1 MTNPSTPEAL
11 VAQLVAAAVR
21 NATGRS
27 GVLVRDVPSLRS
39 AEVLPALADLTS
51 QGYDLRV
58 AYLSPDAAAD
68 ASAAGLSDEV
78 FSTQVEQAERWR
90 NERGLEA
97 LIVVIADFDAAKLTS
112 LEDFTHVGPTIL
124 RDILVER
131 AVAQFAELNNVLPM
145 WWAVLRSDGQVS
157 LSDLVDYYLGLA
169 PLKGTELRDAA
180 ALQINR
186 LGLLPDPNFFN
197 GANEQALTK
206 KLADNRDLALRLTN
220 FSEEDRQRV
229 EKALT
234 QEPDAT
240 RRAELR
246 GRLRDLQ
253 TYRRGG
259 QLDLTA
265 IDAGQL
271 LQMRRPASKNLRPP
285 QDGPEDGLAP
295 VPTPTT
301 LNGLAVENLLRDDET
316 EDDDTT
322 DTVLEDAVKSIRD
335 QVTAIDDSTVRPEP
349 VGITL
354 PSGARVDMDV
364 ATDLL
369 NLVSRLIGEDRYGG
383 FLHATGDDVTGMVRG
398 YQQASEVVTDFT
410 RNQVLEYLDGF
421 AGSGTH
427 ADQVSAAFTAFDA
440 ARTALLPYLGELYVA
455 PLLVATAPGT
465 RPLVNAAIDAYRT
478 LLKATQSAY
487 TELHESFGDD
497 ARAFV
502 EQLMLLDTIF
512 LQNRSSALIAI
523 LSPLHPTLLWHYAE
537 YGRVLGEQ
545 KHLLED
551 RDRLLIRA
559 EFESGSVPLFFS
571 SLAVPRTLSSTA
583 PVQLPYT
590 GRFGGLPMF
599 GSTSDARDPADG
611 VRSIRRL
618 LEAFVSMYP
627 AAADGL
633 RIALLEPPD
642 AGVYLSLVCDL
653 ADRGVLRGA
662 HVSVL
667 RQPGHAGAE
676 LNLSGDEERRVQQRF
691 GNHQE
696 RRFTFDGVR
705 IGPGELAAPPSLS
718 PHLYIAFDQSEQ
730 QTADSGAPLQ
740 HIQPLANRRR
750 LAYRIQSGSLDLEP
764 ALGGILAEFG
774 SLAGLAVGKAPNSYA
789 SVHQSRAL
797 GERFR
802 AAASTVPWYVVAD
815 GHVDRDLDLG
825 ALRVFTDRDGTRDV
839 AAFTATP
846 AAFRRSLRE
855 VVRQFNTS
863 VTDGTLDELLHE
875 LSNLLDAGLL
885 SLRPGKSGD
894 TVDSHVRGILGLLVS
909 VRALRD
915 ITPAG
920 HDRVILSL
928 DSEQARRWLH
938 LADDPRRADLLVLDA
953 SDDGFTVT
961 TVEVKTV
968 QDAGAEYT
976 VSGGVAKGPAV
987 EQLLSTNRL
996 LHQVFDHDHEE
1007 LLVTPSRR
1015 EVLREH
1021 LYRELSKPTY
1031 DVETKKRWVT
1041 RSRAL
1046 FDGQP
1051 KTPDIQFRTA
1061 LIDVHLGH
1069 ATAGLEPARDVH
1081 AQQDEELV
1089 PVQLMHLNED
1099 GVPALALALT
1109 PPETTDEPEDNGPGG
1124 AAPIPP
1130 SSPPSAPNSSER
1142 APAGAEPTSPAEQ
1155 AVADIGLRPRALI
1168 GMGASRGSAA
1178 HEVWFDP
1185 QLPDQPLSNPHI
1197 SISGETGSGK
1207 TQATKGLL
1215 RDLLPQGLPALI
1227 LDFKDDYSQPDYA
1240 AAEGF
1245 TVHDVSFTGLPFNP
1259 MVPRLDPQSGRV
1271 NPVAHIHEL
1280 VNMLQRI
1287 YSLGDQQAYSVR
1299 EAMKETYAAAGVPQ
1313 RPFVPEP
1320 GQQYPAFDVISDA
1333 LVREKATTVLGR
1345 LSPIFDLG
1353 LFSDDPG
1360 AVTLDTLLSTPTVIR
1375 LSQLPG
1381 DTVKNAVAEFFLMA
1395 LYGYLIRREHP
1406 HRLQQVLVLDEAWRL
1421 VNSPFLV
1428 PLMREGR
1435 AFGLGVIV
1443 ATQFPKDLPDE
1454 VGGSTGTRMFF
1465 NQTKADQVR
1474 EVQRTLIGKTSGTEA
1489 DHLGNLVRGLAP
1501 MECLVQNLQNRPYT
1515 RTRAVPYFA
1524 RIETRSATE

>member
-1 MTNPSTPEAL
+1 MTSQFSTAEAL
-11 VAQLVAAAVR
+11 VADLVAAAVR

-27 GVLVRDVPSLRS
+27 GVLIRDVPFLRS
-39 AEVLPALADLTS
+39 VDLLPALSELAS
-51 QGYDLRV
+51 QGYDLRI
-58 AYLSPDAAAD
+58 AYLSPDAAED
-68 ASAAGLSDEV
+68 AMAAGLSGEV

-112 LEDFTHVGPTIL
+112 LEDFTHIGPTIL

-131 AVAQFAELNNVLPM
+131 AVAQFAELNDVLPM
-145 WWAVLRSDGQVS
+145 WWTVLRTDGQVS
-157 LSDLVDYYLGLA
+157 LSDLVEYYLALEPLA
-169 PLKGTELRDAA
+169 GADLRDAA

-186 LGLLPDPNFFN
+186 LGLLPDPTFFD
-197 GANEQALTK
+197 GASEQGLTK
-206 KLADNRDLALRLTN
+206 KLAENRDLALRLTN

-229 EKALT
+229 ERALS

-246 GRLRDLQ
+246 SRLRDLQ
-253 TYRRGG
+253 TFRRGG
-259 QLDLTA
+259 QLVLTA
-265 IDAGQL
+265 SDAGQL
-271 LQMRRPASKNLRPP
+271 LQMRRPATSPRRSRPN
-285 QDGPEDGLAP
+285 GPLENGRAP
-295 VPTPTT
+295 APTPTT
-301 LNGLAVENLLRDDET
+301 LNGLAVENLLRDE
-316 EDDDTT
+316 ESGDDDAT
-322 DTVLEDAVKSIRD
+322 DAVLQGAVESIRE
-335 QVTAIDDSTVRPEP
+335 QVAAIDDSTVRPEP

-369 NLVSRLIGEDRYGG
+369 NLVSRLVGEDRYGG
-383 FLHATGDDVTGMVRG
+383 YLHATGEDVTAMVRG
-398 YQQASEVVTDFT
+398 FQQASEVVTEFT
-410 RNQVLEYLDGF
+410 RDQVMEYLNGF
-421 AGSGTH
+421 AGSSPH
-427 ADQVSAAFTAFDA
+427 ADQVSAAFAAFDA
-440 ARTALLPYLGELYVA
+440 ARTALLPHLGELYVA
-455 PLLVATAPGT
+455 PLLVATAPRT
-465 RPLVNAAIDAYRT
+465 RPLAIAVIDAYRA
-478 LLKATQSAY
+478 LLQATQDGY

-512 LQNRSSALIAI
+512 LQNQSSSLIAVM
-523 LSPLHPTLLWHYAE
+523 SPLHPTLLWHYAE
-537 YGRVLGEQ
+537 YDRVLGGQ
-545 KHLLED
+545 KHLLD
-551 RDRLLIRA
+551 SRDRLLVRA

-571 SLAVPRTLSSTA
+571 SIAVPRTLSATA

-611 VRSIRRL
+611 VRSVRRL
-618 LEAFVSMYP
+618 LEAFVSMHP

-633 RIALLEPPD
+633 RIVLLEPPD

-667 RQPGHAGAE
+667 RRPGHAGAE
-676 LNLSGDEERRVQQRF
+676 LNLSGDEERRIQQRF

-705 IGPGELAAPPSLS
+705 IGPSELAPPTSHS

-730 QTADSGAPLQ
+730 QTVDSGAPLQ
-740 HIQPLANRRR
+740 RIQPLANRRR

-774 SLAGLAVGKAPNSYA
+774 SLAGLAVGKTPNSYA
-789 SVHQSRAL
+789 SVHQSRSLEA
-797 GERFR
+797 RFR
-802 AAASTVPWYVVAD
+802 AAAATVPWYVIAD
-815 GHVDRDLDLG
+815 GHVDRDLNLG
-825 ALRVFTDRDGTRDV
+825 ALRVFTERDGTRDV

-863 VTDGTLDELLHE
+863 VTDQTLDELLYE
-875 LSNLLDAGLL
+875 LSNLLDTGLL

-894 TVDSHVRGILGLLVS
+894 PVDSHVRGILGLLVS
-909 VRALRD
+909 VRTLRD
-915 ITPAG
+915 TTPAG
-920 HDRVILSL
+920 RDRVILSL

-938 LADDPRRADLLVLDA
+938 LADDPRRADLLVLDT

-968 QDAGAEYT
+968 QDSGAEYT
-976 VSGGVAKGPAV
+976 VSGGVARGPAV
-987 EQLLSTNRL
+987 EQLLSTNGL
-996 LHQVFDHDHEE
+996 LQQVFNHDHEE

-1031 DVETKKRWVT
+1031 DVDTKKRWVT

-1051 KTPDIQFRTA
+1051 ATPDIQFRTA

-1069 ATAGLEPARDVH
+1069 ATVGLEPTREVH
-1081 AQQDEELV
+1081 AQQGNDLV
-1089 PVQLMHLNED
+1089 PMQLMNLNED

-1109 PPETTDEPEDNGPGG
+1109 PPETPEEPDDDGPGG
-1124 AAPIPP
+1124 QVPVPP
-1130 SSPPSAPNSSER
+1130 SDPPLAPKSRER
-1142 APAGAEPTSPAEQ
+1142 ASATVDAALLAEEAVAGAGPH
-1155 AVADIGLRPRALI
+1155 PRALI
-1168 GMGASRGSAA
+1168 GVGASRGSAA

-1185 QLPDQPLSNPHI
+1185 QLREQPLSNPHI

-1215 RDLLPQGLPALI
+1215 HDLLPQGLPALI

-1245 TVHDVSFTGLPFNP
+1245 TVHDASFTGLPFNP

-1287 YSLGDQQAYSVR
+1287 YSLGDQQAYAVR
-1299 EAMKETYAAAGVPQ
+1299 EAMKETYASAGIAE
-1313 RPFVPEP
+1313 RPFVPQPE
-1320 GQQYPAFDVISDA
+1320 QRYPAFDAIRDA
-1333 LVREKATTVLGR
+1333 LMREKATAVLGR

-1353 LFSDDPG
+1353 LFSDDPA
-1360 AVTLDTLLSTPTVIR
+1360 AVTLDTLLSSPTVIR

-1406 HRLQQVLVLDEAWRL
+1406 HRLRQVLVLDEAWRL

-1454 VGGSTGTRMFF
+1454 VGGSTGTRIFF

-1524 RIETRSATE
+1524 RVQT

>member
-1 MTNPSTPEAL
+1 MINLSSPEAIVAEL
-11 VAQLVAAAVR
+11 VSEAVR
-21 NATGRS
+21 SATGRS
-27 GVLVRDVPSLRS
+27 GVLIRDVPSLRS
-39 AEVLPALADLTS
+39 TEVLAALSELTS
-51 QGYDLRV
+51 QGYDLRI
-58 AYLSPDAAAD
+58 AYLSPVAAGD
-68 ASAAGLSDEV
+68 ASAAGLSEEV
-78 FSTQVEQAERWR
+78 FSTQVEQAEQWR

-97 LIVVIADFDAAKLTS
+97 LIVVVADFDAAKLTS
-112 LEDFTHVGPTIL
+112 LEDFTHIGPTIL
-124 RDILVER
+124 RDILVQR
-131 AVAQFAELNNVLPM
+131 AVAQFAELNDVLPM
-145 WWAVLRSDGQVS
+145 WWTVLRNDGQVS

-169 PLKGTELRDAA
+169 PLTGVELRDAA
-180 ALQINR
+180 AMQINR

-197 GANEQALTK
+197 GANEQVLTK

-229 EKALT
+229 EKSLS
-234 QEPDAT
+234 QETDAA

-259 QLDLTA
+259 QLHLTA
-265 IDAGQL
+265 SDAAQL
-271 LQMRRPASKNLRPP
+271 LQMRRSASKRPRRS
-285 QDGPEDGLAP
+285 QDEPGDDGQTPA
-295 VPTPTT
+295 PTPTT
-301 LNGLAVENLLRDDET
+301 LNGLAVENLLRDEET
-316 EDDDTT
+316 PDDDVT
-322 DTVLEDAVKSIRD
+322 DAVLDDAVESIRN
-335 QVTAIDDSTVRPEP
+335 QVVAIDDSTVRPEP
-349 VGITL
+349 VGVTL

-364 ATDLL
+364 VTDLL

-383 FLHATGDDVTGMVRG
+383 FLRAAGDDVTSMVRG
-398 YQQASEVVTDFT
+398 YQQASEVVTEFS
-410 RNQVLEYLDGF
+410 RVQVMEFLNGF

-427 ADQVSAAFTAFDA
+427 ANQVSAAFKTFDD
-440 ARTALLPYLGELYVA
+440 ARTALLPHLGELYVA
-455 PLLVATAPGT
+455 PLLVASAPGT
-465 RPLVNAAIDAYRT
+465 RPLVNAVIDAYRA
-478 LLKATQSAY
+478 LLKATQDAY
-487 TELHESFGDD
+487 AELHESFGDD

-502 EQLMLLDTIF
+502 EQLILLDTIF
-512 LQNRSSALIAI
+512 LQNRSSDLIAI

-537 YGRVLGEQ
+537 YGRVLGGQ
-545 KHLLED
+545 KHLLDD

-571 SLAVPRTLSSTA
+571 SLAVPRTLSTTA
-583 PVQLPYT
+583 PVQLPFT

-599 GSTSDARDPADG
+599 GSTSDALDPADG
-611 VRSIRRL
+611 VRSIHRL

-627 AAADGL
+627 SAAEGL
-633 RIALLEPPD
+633 RLALLEPPD
-642 AGVYLSLVCDL
+642 AGVYLSLICDL

-667 RQPGHAGAE
+667 RQPGHVGAE

-705 IGPGELAAPPSLS
+705 IGPGELAAPTSLS

-774 SLAGLAVGKAPNSYA
+774 SLAGLAVGKTPNSYA

-797 GERFR
+797 EERLR
-802 AAASTVPWYVVAD
+802 AAAATVPWYVVAD
-815 GHVDRDLDLG
+815 SHVDRDLDLG
-825 ALRVFTDRDGTRDV
+825 ALRVFTERDGTRDV

-863 VTDGTLDELLHE
+863 VTDSTLDELLRE

-885 SLRPGKSGD
+885 SLRPGRSGD
-894 TVDSHVRGILGLLVS
+894 TVESHVRGILGLLVS

-915 ITPAG
+915 IIPAG

-938 LADDPRRADLLVLDA
+938 LADDPRRADLLVLDS
-953 SDDGFTVT
+953 SDDGFAIT

-968 QDAGAEYT
+968 QDSGAEYT

-1021 LYRELSKPTY
+1021 LYRELSKPMY

-1046 FDGQP
+1046 FDWQP
-1051 KTPDIQFRTA
+1051 EAPDVQFRTA

-1081 AQQDEELV
+1081 ARQEDELV
-1089 PVQLMHLNED
+1089 PVRLMHLNED

-1109 PPETTDEPEDNGPGG
+1109 SPENPDEPEDDPHG
-1124 AAPIPP
+1124 APV
-1130 SSPPSAPNSSER
+1130 PPSAPPS
-1142 APAGAEPTSPAEQ
+1142 APEPADSASGEPKPVSHTEGSMAD
-1155 AVADIGLRPRALI
+1155 VALRPRALI
-1168 GMGASRGSAA
+1168 GMGATRGSAA

-1185 QLPDQPLSNPHI
+1185 QLPGQQLSNPHI

-1215 RDLLPQGLPALI
+1215 RDLLPKGLPALI

-1240 AAEGF
+1240 RTEGF
-1245 TVHDVSFTGLPFNP
+1245 TVHDVSFTGLAFNP

-1280 VNMLQRI
+1280 VDMLQRI
-1287 YSLGDQQAYSVR
+1287 YGLGDQQAYSVR
-1299 EAMKETYAAAGVPQ
+1299 EAMKETYHSVGISD
-1313 RPFVPEP
+1313 RPFIPDP
-1320 GQQYPAFDVISDA
+1320 GLSYPAFDAIRDA
-1333 LVREKATTVLGR
+1333 LAREKATAVLGR

-1353 LFSDDPG
+1353 LFSDDP
-1360 AVTLDTLLSTPTVIR
+1360 APVALDTLLSTPTVIR

-1406 HRLQQVLVLDEAWRL
+1406 HRLQQILVLDEAWRL

-1454 VGGSTGTRMFF
+1454 VGGSTGTRIFF

-1515 RTRAVPYFA
+1515 RIRAVPYFA
-1524 RIETRSATE
+1524 RAEAPSGAE

>member
-1 MTNPSTPEAL
+1 MTAETL
-11 VAQLVAAAVR
+11 VAELVAAAVR

-27 GVLVRDVPSLRS
+27 GVLIRDVPFLRS
-39 AEVLPALADLTS
+39 AEVLPALAGVIS

-58 AYLSPDAAAD
+58 AYLSPDAVEDAAT
-68 ASAAGLSDEV
+68 AGLGADT
-78 FSTQVEQAERWR
+78 FSTQVEQAEKWR
-90 NERGLEA
+90 NERGLDA

-124 RDILVER
+124 REILVER
-131 AVAQFAELNNVLPM
+131 AAAQFADLNDVLPM
-145 WWAVLRSDGQVS
+145 WWTVLRNDGQVS

-169 PLKGTELRDAA
+169 PLAGVELRDAA
-180 ALQINR
+180 AVQINR

-197 GANEQALTK
+197 GANEPTLIK

-229 EKALT
+229 EKALA
-234 QEPDAT
+234 QEPDDT
-240 RRAELR
+240 RRAVLR

-253 TYRRGG
+253 KYRRGG

-265 IDAGQL
+265 TDASQL
-271 LQMRRPASKNLRPP
+271 LQMRRPASEPRRTPLGEPGGSEP
-285 QDGPEDGLAP
+285 TPAP
-295 VPTPTT
+295 APTT
-301 LNGLAVENLLRDDET
+301 LNGLAVENLLRDAET
-316 EDDDTT
+316 SDDDTT
-322 DTVLEDAVKSIRD
+322 DAVLEEAVESIRD
-335 QVTAIDDSTVRPEP
+335 QVVAIDDSTVRPEP

-354 PSGARVDMDV
+354 PSGARVDMNV

-369 NLVSRLIGEDRYGG
+369 NLVSRLIGDNRYGG
-383 FLHATGDDVTGMVRG
+383 FLQVTGDDVTTMVRG
-398 YQQASEVVTDFT
+398 YQQASEVVSDFT
-410 RNQVLEYLDGF
+410 RDRMLEYLNGF
-421 AGSGTH
+421 AGSSIR
-427 ADQVSAAFTAFDA
+427 ADQVFEAFTAFDT

-455 PLLVATAPGT
+455 PLLVSTGAKTK
-465 RPLVNAAIDAYRT
+465 PLVNAVIDTYRV
-478 LLKATQSAY
+478 LLKATEVAY
-487 TELHESFGDD
+487 TELHESFSDD

-502 EQLMLLDTIF
+502 EQLMLLDTIY
-512 LQNRSSALIAI
+512 LQNKSSSLIAV

-537 YGRVLGEQ
+537 YGRVLAGQ
-545 KHLLED
+545 RHLLDD
-551 RDRLLIRA
+551 RDRVLVRA

-571 SLAVPRTLSSTA
+571 SLAVPRTLSTTA
-583 PVQLPYT
+583 PMQLPYT

-599 GSTSDARDPADG
+599 GSTSDARDPSDG
-611 VRSIRRL
+611 VRSVRRL
-618 LEAFVSMYP
+618 LEAFLSMYP
-627 AAADGL
+627 TAVDGL

-642 AGVYLSLVCDL
+642 TGVYLSLICDL

-667 RQPGHAGAE
+667 RQPGYAGAE
-676 LNLSGDEERRVQQRF
+676 LNLSGDEERRIQQRF
-691 GNHQE
+691 GNHQD

-705 IGPGELAAPPSLS
+705 IGPGELAVPPGIA
-718 PHLYIAFDQSEQ
+718 PHLHIAFDQSEQ

-740 HIQPLANRRR
+740 RVQPLANRRR

-774 SLAGLAVGKAPNSYA
+774 SLAGLAVGKTPNSYA

-802 AAASTVPWYVVAD
+802 AAAATVPWYVIAD

-825 ALRVFTDRDGTRDV
+825 ALRVFTERDGTRDV

-855 VVRQFNTS
+855 VVRQFNTY
-863 VTDGTLDELLHE
+863 VTDDTLDELLHE

-894 TVDSHVRGILGLLVS
+894 PVDSHVRGILGLLVS

-915 ITPAG
+915 LTPVG

-938 LADDPRRADLLVLDA
+938 LADDPRRADLLVIDA

-961 TVEVKTV
+961 TVEVKTM
-968 QDAGAEYT
+968 QDSGAEY
-976 VSGGVAKGPAV
+976 VISGGIAAGPAV
-987 EQLLSTNRL
+987 EQLLSTNAL
-996 LHQVFDHDHEE
+996 LHQVFDLDYEE

-1051 KTPDIQFRTA
+1051 ATPSIEFRTA

-1069 ATAGLEPARDVH
+1069 ATAGLEPARDIH
-1081 AQQDEELV
+1081 AQQGEDLI

-1109 PPETTDEPEDNGPGG
+1109 PPQSPEDPDENELGG
-1124 AAPIPP
+1124 AASLPSGTPP
-1130 SSPPSAPNSSER
+1130 S
-1142 APAGAEPTSPAEQ
+1142 PAGPIESALAHSEVASPTPDGTSE
-1155 AVADIGLRPRALI
+1155 ITIRPRALI
-1168 GMGASRGSAA
+1168 GMGAGRGSVA

-1185 QLPDQPLSNPHI
+1185 QLPEQPLSNPHI

-1215 RDLLPQGLPALI
+1215 HDLLPQGLPALI

-1240 AAEGF
+1240 VAEGF
-1245 TVHDVSFTGLPFNP
+1245 TVHDASFTGLPFNP
-1259 MVPRLDPQSGRV
+1259 MVPRLDPHSGRV

-1287 YSLGDQQAYSVR
+1287 YGLGDQQAYAVR
-1299 EAMKETYAAAGVPQ
+1299 EAMKETYISAGVAE
-1313 RPFVPEP
+1313 RPFVPGPE
-1320 GQQYPAFDVISDA
+1320 QRYPAFDSIRDA
-1333 LVREKATTVLGR
+1333 LVREKATAVLGR

-1360 AVTLDTLLSTPTVIR
+1360 AVTLDTLLSSPTVIR

-1454 VGGSTGTRMFF
+1454 VGGSTGTRIFF

-1474 EVQRTLIGKTSGTEA
+1474 EVQRTLTGKTSGTEA

-1515 RTRAVPYFA
+1515 RTRTVPYFA
-1524 RIETRSATE
+1524 RVEAKPSSD